1 MPWSVM
7 ITVSP
12 EKEPSEDVLLSH
24 AEVELDCCC
33 PEKEVNSVSV
43 PPGERA
49 KTFNWPMLVPRARSG
64 PKVAVTVVFE
74 STETVPY
81 LP

>member
-49 KTFNWPMLVPRARSG
+49 KTFNWPMLEPNMWYQNENSG
-64 PKVAVTVVFE
+64 D
-74 STETVPY
+74 SN
-81 LP
+81 